1 MTSSY
6 NLVDEPWIP
15 CITLDGQYL
24 ELGLRDTLARASDL
38 REIRDNSPLVTAA
51 LYRLLLAVLHRV
63 LDPKD
68 EDEWAELRAARAFD
82 AEQLGDYWQAWNH
95 RFDLY
100 HPERPFYQAGG
111 YSEGEVSSI
120 ARLAMEFS
128 CQNNATLFD
137 HTIDES
143 PPILTHADAARLIVA
158 SQCYCFSCK
167 LQGGYG
173 SASPLFTA
181 ALFLV
186 RGHTLWETLSLNLL
200 WSRQRPSDPID
211 DLPVWEIDEEPE
223 PSHDSTESLIRF
235 LTWQARRIRIVPPS
249 PSEKGPS
256 CVYYGVGAQWAKQ
269 APPFEDPYTMIRRTD
284 DGLKPYRLR
293 LKRALWRDS
302 STLMG
307 ASAGDKQPQV
317 FEQLASLQDT
327 AAMYGVDVIGLATS
341 KSSKVDLWRHEQ
353 FPLPTRY
360 LKDEALVGDLQH
372 ALNYAEE
379 AGKALWAAIRNLA
392 TNLLVPLDELD
403 RKPDRDMVSQ
413 LAGSLSCEG
422 HFWAALEAAFYRM
435 FIALAEE
442 PEHADEAIAEWRKT
456 ILQTARSVFGLSA
469 RGHEESARGLRA
481 IAKAQRKLNADLN
494 RVLEFEREEVNT
506 HA

>member
-6 NLVDEPWIP
+6 NLIDEPWIP
-15 CITLDGQYL
+15 CITLDGQYC
-24 ELGLRDTLARASDL
+24 ELGLRDVLTQAPEL
-38 REIRDNSPLVTAA
+38 REIRDNSPLVTGA
-51 LYRLLLAVLHRV
+51 LYRLLLAILYRV
-63 LDPKD
+63 FDPKD
-68 EDEWAELRAARAFD
+68 EDEWARLRAANAFD
-82 AEQLGDYWQAWNH
+82 AEQLGAYWQTWDN

-137 HTIDES
+137 HTIDAT
-143 PPILTHADAARLIVA
+143 PPSLTHADAARLISA

-173 SASPLFTA
+173 NASLLFTA

-186 RGHTLWETLSLNLL
+186 RGETLWDKLSLNLL
-200 WSRQRPSDPID
+200 WNRQRPANPQD
-211 DLPVWEIDEEPE
+211 DLPTWELDEEPK
-223 PSHDSTESLIRF
+223 PGHDSTESLIRF
-235 LTWQARRIRIVPPS
+235 LTWQARRIRIVPPA

-256 CVYYGVGAQWAKQ
+256 YVNYGLGVQWARQ
-269 APPFEDPYTMIRRTD
+269 VPPFEDPYTLIRRTD
-284 DGLKPYRLR
+284 DGLKPYRLK

-307 ASAGDKQPQV
+307 VNVGDKLPQA

-327 AAMYGVDVIGLATS
+327 TAMYRVDVIGLATS

-360 LKDEALVGDLQH
+360 LRDEALVGDLQH
-372 ALNYAEE
+372 ALSYAEDV
-379 AGKALWAAIRNLA
+379 GKALRTAVRNLA
-392 TNLLVPLDELD
+392 IDLLVVLDGLD
-403 RKPDRDMVSQ
+403 RKPDRGAVSQ
-413 LAGSLSCEG
+413 LADSLSCEG
-422 HFWAALEAAFYRM
+422 HYWARMETPFYRT
-435 FIALAEE
+435 FIALAET
-442 PEHADEAIAEWRKT
+442 PEHVDATIKEWREAIRE
-456 ILQTARSVFGLSA
+456 TAREVFELSV
-469 RGHEESARGLRA
+469 RGMEESARGLRA
-481 IAKAQRKLNADLN
+481 VAKAQRRLNADLS
-494 RVLEFEREEVNT
+494 RVLEFEREEVT
-506 HA
+506 AHA